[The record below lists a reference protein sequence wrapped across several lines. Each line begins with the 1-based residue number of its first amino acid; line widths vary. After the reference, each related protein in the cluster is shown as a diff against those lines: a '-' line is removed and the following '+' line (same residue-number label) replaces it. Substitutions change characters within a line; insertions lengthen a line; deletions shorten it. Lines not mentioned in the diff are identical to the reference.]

1 MTIYNVIENPSY
13 NTSYTGH
20 IAGALAGLLLGVVLL
35 ENRRVVTWEVNLQ
48 RVTVSLY
55 IILLFKVLV
64 LLQPGEN
71 ELKFDFLGVKDT
83 IRIFYRKVPREHF
96 VR

>member
-13 NTSYTGH
+13 NTSYTAH

-55 IILLFKVLV
+55 IILLLV
-64 LLQPGEN
+64 GILWHIVSDITS
-71 ELKFDFLGVKDT
+71 FFLSIK
-83 IRIFYRKVPREHF
+83 IFL
-96 VR
+96 VRDL

>member
-55 IILLFKVLV
+55 IILLLV
-64 LLQPGEN
+64 GILWHIVSDITSSFLSN
-71 ELKFDFLGVKDT
+71 INIFLGRDL
-83 IRIFYRKVPREHF
+83 H
-96 VR
+96 

>member
-13 NTSYTGH
+13 RTSYTAH
-20 IAGALAGLLLGVVLL
+20 TAGALAGLLLGVVLL

-55 IILLFKVLV
+55 IILLLV
-64 LLQPGEN
+64 GILWHIVSDITS
-71 ELKFDFLGVKDT
+71 FFLSIK
-83 IRIFYRKVPREHF
+83 IFL
-96 VR
+96 VRDL

>member
-1 MTIYNVIENPSY
+1 MENFTTEVWRRHSRSSY
-13 NTSYTGH
+13 MMMIHTRGEDDRNANESHRH
-20 IAGALAGLLLGVVLL
+20 I
-35 ENRRVVTWEVNLQ
+35 TEVPMVKLK
-48 RVTVSLY
+48 
-55 IILLFKVLV
+55 FKVLV